1 LPSVGGTCS
10 CQRGTH
16 LSHTKQVM
24 ASADE
29 RSDIASCAKPHDRG
43 VARYLAGIMI
53 AASVIVAFGCS
64 SAPGP
69 GSSAC
74 NMGATASGD
83 PTCVLC
89 SDNLWHCTGQAKGV
103 GECPAAP
110 PSPCISGSSCVTCG
124 SDGMGRLC
132 HPLSFGEGMSEVA
145 CQ

>member
-1 LPSVGGTCS
+1 VGGTCS

-69 GSSAC
+69 GSS
-74 NMGATASGD
+74 
-83 PTCVLC
+83 
-89 SDNLWHCTGQAKGV
+89 
-103 GECPAAP
+103 PAAP